1 MRLAPN
7 MGGPGVD
14 LYRRAAQRPMPQMD
28 LGRPV
33 RQAMLSTIPPST
45 RKAAPVVA
53 LACGEAA

>member
-1 MRLAPN
+1 
-7 MGGPGVD
+7 MGGPGVEQ
-14 LYRRAAQRPMPQMD
+14 YRLAAQHPMAQMV

-33 RQAMLSTIPPST
+33 RQAMLSTMPPST